1 MSRKPKETKI
11 NDYSPRYFYGD
22 DFESAVI
29 GADMREPDGFTV
41 QECADRLK
49 QRIIDGDD
57 GWSIVEIYEVRLLGR
72 FTVDQTVTLNPVK
85 E

>member
-1 MSRKPKETKI
+1 MSRKPKTTEI

-29 GADMREPDGFTV
+29 GGNMREPDGFTA

-49 QRIIDGDD
+49 KRIADGDD
-57 GWSIVEIYEVRLLGR
+57 GWGIVEIYEVRLIGR
-72 FTVDQTVTLNPVK
+72 FSVDHTITLNPVK